1 MSGYS
6 VQPMDQGLSS
16 LGRYAVKIDHVAIA
30 VRDLDESIAF
40 YRKQLGFELVERRH
54 TDGEKTGMVSAV
66 LRAGA
71 ITLVLV
77 QGTAPESQV
86 SRYIE
91 NYGPGVQHIAIEVRD
106 VRKLMSELSG
116 SGVEFSTTLI
126 EGREIRQAFT
136 LRDRASGMM
145 YEFIER
151 QTNDGDFT
159 DESVQE
165 LFEQLERNGAY

>member
-1 MSGYS
+1 MN
-6 VQPMDQGLSS
+6 QGLSA

-30 VRDLDESIAF
+30 VRDLDEAIAF
-40 YRKQLGFELVERRH
+40 YQKQLGFELVERRR

-71 ITLVLV
+71 IIIVLV

-86 SRYIE
+86 NRYIE

-106 VRKLMSELSG
+106 VRKLMSELNH

-126 EGREIRQAFT
+126 EGRGICQAFT
-136 LRDRASGMM
+136 ARDDASGMM

-151 QTNDGDFT
+151 QTNDGNFT
-159 DESVQE
+159 DQSVQE
-165 LFEQLERNGAY
+165 LFAQLESSDAY